1 MVCAKRCPVHAIA
14 GESKKPHLVNQ
25 DACIRCGAC
34 VDVCKFDA
42 VLVE

>member
-1 MVCAKRCPVHAIA
+1 
-14 GESKKPHLVNQ
+14 VNQ
-25 DACIRCGAC
+25 EECIRCGAC